1 MINNIK
7 NEFFEIL
14 DKVPWMDAETR
25 LDAKTKVRFIISFLL
40 ETNLMVFQIYPIYEG
55 NNDATTHRLS

>member
-14 DKVPWMDAETR
+14 DEVPWMDAETR
-25 LDAKTKVRFIISFLL
+25 LDAKTKVRFIII
-40 ETNLMVFQIYPIYEG
+40 IYYFILIRDQFNG
-55 NNDATTHRLS
+55 ISNFSNQ